1 MTSSPSE
8 NNTNG
13 PETGAGRKEWI
24 ALGVL
29 LLPVLLVS
37 MDLTVLYFA
46 IPSIS
51 EDLRPSSGQQLWM
64 IDIYGFVLAGV
75 LLTMGALGDR
85 IGRRRLLL
93 IGAVV
98 FGAGSLLAAYANSP
112 ETVISARAFQGIGGA
127 TLMPSTLALIRNL
140 FPDQTQRR
148 TALAVWSTGMAAGA
162 ALGPVVSGALLAWF
176 WWGSVFVIN
185 VPVMLLLLV
194 AGPFLLPEFK
204 DRAAGRFD
212 LISAV
217 LSLAVV
223 LPVIYGFKKIAVDG
237 FSVTYVVA
245 IVVGLA
251 IIPVFLRRQRTSSDP
266 MVDVSLFRNR
276 AFGAS
281 VTVNMLACFTLVG
294 YSLFSTQYMQSVL
307 GMSALKSALWTIP
320 GTVAVGAVVP
330 VATVLVR
337 TVKPAVIIASGFG
350 LATVALLMLT
360 QVPDEDGLVL
370 ILIGIIALAVG
381 LTPVLTLVTE
391 LVVGQVPPERA
402 GTASALLQTCQE
414 LGGALGV
421 AVLGSIGASAYR
433 NSSALDHPAGVPA
446 SALDQARETIG
457 GALAAAAQL
466 PGEAGGT
473 LVAAARSAFTTE
485 VHAASV
491 AGAVVMAGAAVV
503 AVVGLRS
510 VQHDNAGATA
520 GADAAGADADAGAG
534 EPVAERA
541 VRASASSGAQE
552 PGAGLA

>member
-1 MTSSPSE
+1 MTSSQSE
-8 NNTNG
+8 NGTSG
-13 PETGAGRKEWI
+13 PEPRAGRKEWI

-51 EDLRPSSGQQLWM
+51 EDLRPSGNQQLWM

-85 IGRRRLLL
+85 IGRRKLLL

-98 FGAGSLLAAYANSP
+98 FGGGSLLAAYASSP
-112 ETVISARAFQGIGGA
+112 EMVISARAFQGIGGA

-140 FPDQTQRR
+140 FRDQTQRR
-148 TALAVWSTGMAAGA
+148 TAIAVWSTGMAAGA
-162 ALGPVVSGALLAWF
+162 ALGPVVSGALLAGF
-176 WWGSVFVIN
+176 WWGSVFLIN
-185 VPVMLLLLV
+185 VPVMLLLL
-194 AGPFLLPEFK
+194 AAAPFLLPEFK
-204 DRAAGRFD
+204 DAAAGRFD
-212 LISAV
+212 LVSAA
-217 LSLAVV
+217 LSLAVI
-223 LPVIYGFKKIAVDG
+223 LPVVYGFKKIAADG
-237 FSVTYVVA
+237 FSVVNVVA

-251 IIPVFLRRQRTSSDP
+251 LAPVFLRRQRTSSDP
-266 MVDVSLFRNR
+266 MVDVSLFRNK

-281 VTVNMLACFTLVG
+281 VTVNLLACFTLVG

-320 GTVAVGAVVP
+320 GTIAVGAVVP
-330 VATVLVR
+330 LATVLVR
-337 TVKPAVIIASGFG
+337 TVRPAVIIASGFG
-350 LATVALLMLT
+350 IATAALLMLT
-360 QVPDEDGLVL
+360 QVPERDGLVL

-421 AVLGSIGASAYR
+421 AVLGSIGSAAYR
-433 NSSALDHPAGVPA
+433 NSDALDAPAGVPA
-446 SALDQARETIG
+446 DALDQARETIG
-457 GALAAAAQL
+457 GALAAAGRLSGDAS
-466 PGEAGGT
+466 AN
-473 LVAAARSAFTTE
+473 LVDAARAAFTTE
-485 VHAASV
+485 VHVASV

-503 AVVGLRS
+503 ALIGLRS
-510 VQHDNAGATA
+510 VQHDNA
-520 GADAAGADADAGAG
+520 AAA
-534 EPVAERA
+534 EPAPEAAAKNVA
-541 VRASASSGAQE
+541 AQE
-552 PGAGLA
+552 PGTGLA

>member
-1 MTSSPSE
+1 MTSSLSE
-8 NNTNG
+8 NGTTG
-13 PETGAGRKEWI
+13 PEAKAGRKEWI

-46 IPSIS
+46 IPAIS
-51 EDLRPSSGQQLWM
+51 EDLRPSGSEQLWM
-64 IDIYGFVLAGV
+64 IDIYGFVLSGV

-98 FGAGSLLAAYANSP
+98 FGGGSLLAAYASNP
-112 ETVISARAFQGIGGA
+112 EMVITARALQGIGGA

-140 FPDQTQRR
+140 FRDQTQRR
-148 TALAVWSTGMAAGA
+148 TAVAVWSTGMAAGA
-162 ALGPVVSGALLAWF
+162 ALGPVVSGALLTGF
-176 WWGSVFVIN
+176 WWGSVFLIN

-194 AGPFLLPEFK
+194 AAPFLLPEFK
-204 DRAAGRFD
+204 DAAAGKFD
-212 LISAV
+212 LISAA
-217 LSLAVV
+217 LSLAIV

-245 IVVGLA
+245 IAVGLA
-251 IIPVFLRRQRTSSDP
+251 LVPLFLRRQRTSSDP
-266 MVDVSLFRNR
+266 MVDLSLFRNG

-294 YSLFSTQYMQSVL
+294 YSLFSTQYLQSVL

-320 GTVAVGAVVP
+320 GTLAVGAVVP

-337 TVKPAVIIASGFG
+337 TVRPAVIISSGFAI
-350 LATVALLMLT
+350 ATVALLMLT
-360 QVPDEDGLVL
+360 QVPEEDGLLL

-402 GTASALLQTCQE
+402 GTASALLQTGQE

-421 AVLGSIGASAYR
+421 AVLGSIGAAVYR
-433 NSSALDHPAGVPA
+433 NSDSLDSPAGVPA
-446 SALDQARETIG
+446 DALEQARETIG
-457 GALAAAAQL
+457 GALAAAGRLSGDAS
-466 PGEAGGT
+466 T
-473 LVAAARSAFTTE
+473 SLVEAARAAFTTE

-491 AGAVVMAGAAVV
+491 AGAVVMAGAAVY
-503 AVVGLRS
+503 ALIGLRS
-510 VQHDNAGATA
+510 VQTDNAR
-520 GADAAGADADAGAG
+520 AAEAA
-534 EPVAERA
+534 AE
-541 VRASASSGAQE
+541 SAAEAPKAAAQQ
-552 PGAGLA
+552 PGTGIA

>member
-1 MTSSPSE
+1 MTSSQSE
-8 NNTNG
+8 NAPTG
-13 PETGAGRKEWI
+13 PEARAGRKEWI

-51 EDLRPSSGQQLWM
+51 EELRPSGSQQLWM

-98 FGAGSLLAAYANSP
+98 FGGGSLLAAYASSP
-112 ETVISARAFQGIGGA
+112 EMVISARAFQGIGGA

-140 FPDQTQRR
+140 FREQTQRR
-148 TALAVWSTGMAAGA
+148 TAIAVWSTGMAAGA
-162 ALGPVVSGALLAWF
+162 ALGPVVSGALLAGF
-176 WWGSVFVIN
+176 WWGSVFLIN
-185 VPVMLLLLV
+185 VPVMVLLLV

-204 DRAAGRFD
+204 DPAAGKFD
-212 LISAV
+212 LVSAV
-217 LSLAVV
+217 LSLAAI
-223 LPVIYGFKKIAVDG
+223 LPVVYGFKKIAVDG
-237 FSVTYVVA
+237 FTIPYVVA

-251 IIPVFLRRQRTSSDP
+251 FVPVFLRRQRTSADP
-266 MVDVSLFRNR
+266 MIDVSLFRNR

-320 GTVAVGAVVP
+320 GTIAVGAVVP
-330 VATVLVR
+330 LATVLVR
-337 TVKPAVIIASGFG
+337 TIRPAVIIASGFG

-421 AVLGSIGASAYR
+421 AVLGSIGATAYR
-433 NSSALDHPAGVPA
+433 NSSALDDPAGVPD
-446 SALDQARETIG
+446 SALDAARETIG
-457 GALAAAAQL
+457 GALAAAARL
-466 PGEAGGT
+466 PGEAGGN
-473 LVAAARSAFTTE
+473 LVDAARSAFTTE

-503 AVVGLRS
+503 ALVGLRS
-510 VQHDNAGATA
+510 VQQDNAKATEPAEGEGAAAQSSTA
-520 GADAAGADADAGAG
+520 G
-534 EPVAERA
+534 V
-541 VRASASSGAQE
+541 QE
-552 PGAGLA
+552 PGTGLA

>member
-1 MTSSPSE
+1 MTSSQSE
-8 NNTNG
+8 NGTSG
-13 PETGAGRKEWI
+13 TEPTAGRKEWI

-51 EDLRPSSGQQLWM
+51 EDLRPSGNQQLWM

-98 FGAGSLLAAYANSP
+98 FGGGSLLAAYASSP
-112 ETVISARAFQGIGGA
+112 EMVISARAFQGIGGA

-140 FPDQTQRR
+140 FHDQTQRR
-148 TALAVWSTGMAAGA
+148 TAIAVWSTGMAAGA
-162 ALGPVVSGALLAWF
+162 ALGPVVSGALLAGF
-176 WWGSVFVIN
+176 WWGSVFLIN

-194 AGPFLLPEFK
+194 AAPFLLPEFK
-204 DRAAGRFD
+204 DAAAGKFD
-212 LISAV
+212 LVSAA
-217 LSLAVV
+217 LSLAVI
-223 LPVIYGFKKIAVDG
+223 LPVVYGFKKIAADG
-237 FSVTYVVA
+237 FSVTSAVA

-251 IIPVFLRRQRTSSDP
+251 LVPVFLRRQRTSSDP
-266 MVDVSLFRNR
+266 MIDISLFRNK

-320 GTVAVGAVVP
+320 GTLAVGAVVP
-330 VATVLVR
+330 LATVLVR
-337 TVKPAVIIASGFG
+337 TVRPAVIIASGFG

-360 QVPDEDGLVL
+360 QVPEKDGLVL

-421 AVLGSIGASAYR
+421 AVLGSIGSAAYR
-433 NSSALDHPAGVPA
+433 NSDELDAPAGVPA
-446 SALDQARETIG
+446 GALDQARETIG
-457 GALAAAAQL
+457 GALAAAGRLSGDAS
-466 PGEAGGT
+466 AS
-473 LVAAARSAFTTE
+473 LVDAARAAFTTE
-485 VHAASV
+485 VHVASV

-503 AVVGLRS
+503 ALIGLRS
-510 VQHDNAGATA
+510 VQHDNARAA
-520 GADAAGADADAGAG
+520 EPAADAAQTPKAA
-534 EPVAERA
+534 
-541 VRASASSGAQE
+541 AQE
-552 PGAGLA
+552 PGTGMA

>member
-1 MTSSPSE
+1 MTSSQSE
-8 NNTNG
+8 NGTSG
-13 PETGAGRKEWI
+13 PEPRAGRKEWI

-51 EDLRPSSGQQLWM
+51 EDLRPSGNQQLWM

-85 IGRRRLLL
+85 IGRRKLLL

-98 FGAGSLLAAYANSP
+98 FGGGSLLAAYASSP
-112 ETVISARAFQGIGGA
+112 EMVISARAFQGIGGA

-140 FPDQTQRR
+140 FRDQTQRR
-148 TALAVWSTGMAAGA
+148 TAIAVWSTGMAAGA
-162 ALGPVVSGALLAWF
+162 ALGPVVSGALLAGF
-176 WWGSVFVIN
+176 WWGSVFLIN
-185 VPVMLLLLV
+185 VPVMVLLLV
-194 AGPFLLPEFK
+194 AAPFLLPEFK
-204 DRAAGRFD
+204 DAAAGKFD
-212 LISAV
+212 LVSAA
-217 LSLAVV
+217 LSLAVI
-223 LPVIYGFKKIAVDG
+223 LPVVYGFKKIAADG
-237 FSVTYVVA
+237 FSVVNVVA
-245 IVVGLA
+245 IVIGLA
-251 IIPVFLRRQRTSSDP
+251 LVPVFLRRQRTSSDP
-266 MVDVSLFRNR
+266 MIDVSLFRNK

-281 VTVNMLACFTLVG
+281 VTVNLLACFTLVG

-320 GTVAVGAVVP
+320 GTLAVGAVVP
-330 VATVLVR
+330 LATVLVR
-337 TVKPAVIIASGFG
+337 TIRPAVIIASGFG

-360 QVPDEDGLVL
+360 QVPEKDGLVL

-421 AVLGSIGASAYR
+421 AVLGSIGSAAYR
-433 NSSALDHPAGVPA
+433 NSDQLDAPAGVPA
-446 SALDQARETIG
+446 DALDQARETIG
-457 GALAAAAQL
+457 GALAAAGKL
-466 PGEAGGT
+466 PGDASAS
-473 LVAAARSAFTTE
+473 LVDAARAAFTTE
-485 VHAASV
+485 VHVASV

-503 AVVGLRS
+503 ALIGLRS
-510 VQHDNAGATA
+510 VQHDNATAAEPAPETAAKASNGA
-520 GADAAGADADAGAG
+520 
-534 EPVAERA
+534 
-541 VRASASSGAQE
+541 AQE
-552 PGAGLA
+552 PGTGIA

>member
-1 MTSSPSE
+1 MTSSQSE
-8 NNTNG
+8 NGTSG
-13 PETGAGRKEWI
+13 TEPRAGRKEWI

-51 EDLRPSSGQQLWM
+51 EDLRPSGNQQLWM

-85 IGRRRLLL
+85 IGRRKLLL

-98 FGAGSLLAAYANSP
+98 FGGGSLLAAYASSP
-112 ETVISARAFQGIGGA
+112 EMVISARAFQGIGGA

-140 FPDQTQRR
+140 FRDQTQRR
-148 TALAVWSTGMAAGA
+148 TAIAVWSTGMAAGA
-162 ALGPVVSGALLAWF
+162 ALGPVVSGALLAGF
-176 WWGSVFVIN
+176 WWGSVFLIN

-194 AGPFLLPEFK
+194 AAPFLLPEFK
-204 DRAAGRFD
+204 DAAAGKFD
-212 LISAV
+212 LVSAA
-217 LSLAVV
+217 LSLAVI
-223 LPVIYGFKKIAVDG
+223 LPVVYGFKKIAADG
-237 FSVTYVVA
+237 FSVVNVVA

-251 IIPVFLRRQRTSSDP
+251 LVPVFLRRQRTSSDP
-266 MVDVSLFRNR
+266 MVDISLFRNK

-281 VTVNMLACFTLVG
+281 VTVNLLACFTLVG

-320 GTVAVGAVVP
+320 GTLAVGAVVP
-330 VATVLVR
+330 LATVLVR
-337 TVKPAVIIASGFG
+337 TVRPAVIIASGFG

-360 QVPDEDGLVL
+360 QVPEKDGLVL

-421 AVLGSIGASAYR
+421 AVLGSIGSAAYR
-433 NSSALDHPAGVPA
+433 NSDELDAPAGVPA
-446 SALDQARETIG
+446 DALDQARETIG
-457 GALAAAAQL
+457 GALAAAGKL
-466 PGEAGGT
+466 PGDASSA
-473 LVAAARSAFTTE
+473 LVDAARAAFTTE
-485 VHAASV
+485 VHVASV

-503 AVVGLRS
+503 ALIGLRS
-510 VQHDNAGATA
+510 VQHDNATA
-520 GADAAGADADAGAG
+520 PEPAPEAG
-534 EPVAERA
+534 VK
-541 VRASASSGAQE
+541 ASNGTARE
-552 PGAGLA
+552 PGTGIA

>member
-1 MTSSPSE
+1 MTSSQSE
-8 NNTNG
+8 NATTA
-13 PETGAGRKEWI
+13 PEARAGRKEWI

-29 LLPVLLVS
+29 ILPVLLVS

-46 IPSIS
+46 IPAIS
-51 EDLRPSSGQQLWM
+51 EDLGPSGSQQLWM
-64 IDIYGFVLAGV
+64 IDIYGFVLSGV

-98 FGAGSLLAAYANSP
+98 FGGGSLLAAYASSP
-112 ETVISARAFQGIGGA
+112 EMVISARAFQGLGGA

-140 FPDQTQRR
+140 FRDQTQRR

-162 ALGPVVSGALLAWF
+162 ALGPVVSGALLAGF
-176 WWGSVFVIN
+176 WWGSVFLIN

-194 AGPFLLPEFK
+194 AAPFLLPEFK
-204 DRAAGRFD
+204 DAAAGKLD
-212 LISAV
+212 LISAA

-237 FSVTYVVA
+237 FSVPYVVA

-251 IIPVFLRRQRTSSDP
+251 LVPVFLRRQRASSDP
-266 MVDVSLFRNR
+266 MIDVSLFRNR

-320 GTVAVGAVVP
+320 GTIAVGAVVP
-330 VATVLVR
+330 IATVLVR
-337 TVKPAVIIASGFG
+337 TVRPAVIIASGFG

-360 QVPDEDGLVL
+360 QVPEKDGLVL

-421 AVLGSIGASAYR
+421 AVLGSIGATAYR
-433 NSSALDHPAGVPA
+433 NSDALEAPAGVPA
-446 SALDQARETIG
+446 GALDQAKETIG
-457 GALAAAAQL
+457 GALAAAGRLSGDASDN
-466 PGEAGGT
+466 
-473 LVAAARSAFTTE
+473 LVHAARAAFTTE

-503 AVVGLRS
+503 ALVGLRS
-510 VQHDNAGATA
+510 VQHDNAR
-520 GADAAGADADAGAG
+520 AA
-534 EPVAERA
+534 EPAEPEA
-541 VRASASSGAQE
+541 AAQTSKAAAQE
-552 PGAGLA
+552 PGTGLA

>member
-1 MTSSPSE
+1 MTSSQSE
-8 NNTNG
+8 NGTSG
-13 PETGAGRKEWI
+13 PEPRAGRKEWI

-51 EDLRPSSGQQLWM
+51 EDLRPSGNQQLWM
-64 IDIYGFVLAGV
+64 IDIYGFVLSGV

-98 FGAGSLLAAYANSP
+98 FGGGSLLAAYASSP
-112 ETVISARAFQGIGGA
+112 EMVISARAFQGLGGA

-140 FPDQTQRR
+140 FRDQTQRR
-148 TALAVWSTGMAAGA
+148 TAIAVWSTGMAAGA
-162 ALGPVVSGALLAWF
+162 ALGPVVSGALLAGF
-176 WWGSVFVIN
+176 WWGSVFLIN

-194 AGPFLLPEFK
+194 AAPFLLPEFK
-204 DRAAGRFD
+204 DAAAGKFD
-212 LISAV
+212 LVSAA
-217 LSLAVV
+217 LSLAVI
-223 LPVIYGFKKIAVDG
+223 LPVVYGFKKIAADG
-237 FSVTYVVA
+237 FSVVNVVA

-251 IIPVFLRRQRTSSDP
+251 LVPVFLRRQRTSSDP
-266 MVDVSLFRNR
+266 MIDVSLFRNK

-307 GMSALKSALWTIP
+307 GMSALKSALWTLP
-320 GTVAVGAVVP
+320 GTLAVGAVVP
-330 VATVLVR
+330 LATVLVR
-337 TVKPAVIIASGFG
+337 TVRPAVIIASGFG
-350 LATVALLMLT
+350 IATVALLMLT
-360 QVPDEDGLVL
+360 QVPEKDGLVL

-421 AVLGSIGASAYR
+421 AVLGSIGAAAYR
-433 NSSALDHPAGVPA
+433 NSDELDAPAGVPA
-446 SALDQARETIG
+446 DALDQARETIG
-457 GALAAAAQL
+457 GALAAAGKL
-466 PGEAGGT
+466 PGDASAA
-473 LVAAARSAFTTE
+473 LVDAARAAFTTE
-485 VHAASV
+485 VHVASV

-503 AVVGLRS
+503 ALIGLRS
-510 VQHDNAGATA
+510 VQHDNARAADPAAQAAAAPAPNGAA
-520 GADAAGADADAGAG
+520 R
-534 EPVAERA
+534 E
-541 VRASASSGAQE
+541 SGTGIA
-552 PGAGLA
+552 

>member
-1 MTSSPSE
+1 MTSSLSE
-8 NNTNG
+8 NGTTG
-13 PETGAGRKEWI
+13 PEAKAGRKEWI

-46 IPSIS
+46 IPAIS
-51 EDLRPSSGQQLWM
+51 EDLRPSGSEQLWM
-64 IDIYGFVLAGV
+64 IDIYGFVLSGV

-93 IGAVV
+93 IGALV
-98 FGAGSLLAAYANSP
+98 FGGGSLLAAYASNP
-112 ETVISARAFQGIGGA
+112 EMVITARALQGIGGA

-140 FPDQTQRR
+140 FRDQTQRR
-148 TALAVWSTGMAAGA
+148 TAVAVWSTGMAAGA
-162 ALGPVVSGALLAWF
+162 ALGPVVSGALLTGF
-176 WWGSVFVIN
+176 WWGSVFLIN

-194 AGPFLLPEFK
+194 AAPFLLPEFK
-204 DRAAGRFD
+204 DAAAGKFD
-212 LISAV
+212 LISAA
-217 LSLAVV
+217 LSLAIV

-237 FSVTYVVA
+237 FSVTYIVA
-245 IVVGLA
+245 IAVGLA
-251 IIPVFLRRQRTSSDP
+251 LVPLFLRRQRTSSDP
-266 MVDVSLFRNR
+266 MVDLSLFRNG

-320 GTVAVGAVVP
+320 GTLAVGAVVP

-337 TVKPAVIIASGFG
+337 TVRPAIIIASGFAI
-350 LATVALLMLT
+350 ATVALLMLT
-360 QVPDEDGLVL
+360 QVPEEDGLVL

-402 GTASALLQTCQE
+402 GTASALLQTGQE

-421 AVLGSIGASAYR
+421 AVLGSIGAAVYR
-433 NSSALDHPAGVPA
+433 NSDSLDAPAGVPA
-446 SALDQARETIG
+446 DALDQARETIG
-457 GALAAAAQL
+457 GALAAAGKL
-466 PGEAGGT
+466 SGEAST
-473 LVAAARSAFTTE
+473 SLVEAARAAFTTE

-491 AGAVVMAGAAVV
+491 AGAIVMAGAAVY
-503 AVVGLRS
+503 ALIGLRA
-510 VQHDNAGATA
+510 VQTDNARAA
-520 GADAAGADADAGAG
+520 ELAAESAADAPKAA
-534 EPVAERA
+534 
-541 VRASASSGAQE
+541 AQQ
-552 PGAGLA
+552 PGTGIA

>member
-13 PETGAGRKEWI
+13 PETRAGRKEWI

-85 IGRRRLLL
+85 IGRRLLLL

-112 ETVISARAFQGIGGA
+112 EMVISARAFQGIGGA

-162 ALGPVVSGALLAWF
+162 ALGPVVSGALLAGF
-176 WWGSVFVIN
+176 WWGSVFIIN
-185 VPVMLLLLV
+185 VPVMVLLLV

-251 IIPVFLRRQRTSSDP
+251 IVPVFLRRQRTSSDP

-320 GTVAVGAVVP
+320 GTIAVGAVVP

-360 QVPDEDGLVL
+360 QIPDEDGLVL

-433 NSSALDHPAGVPA
+433 NSSALDGPAGVPA

-457 GALAAAAQL
+457 GALAAAARL
-466 PGEAGGT
+466 PGEAGGN
-473 LVAAARSAFTTE
+473 LVDAARAAFTTE
-485 VHAASV
+485 VHAASL

-510 VQHDNAGATA
+510 VQHDNATATA
-520 GADAAGADADAGAG
+520 GADAVEPDAGSGAG

>member
-1 MTSSPSE
+1 MTSSQSE
-8 NNTNG
+8 NGTSG
-13 PETGAGRKEWI
+13 PEPRAGRKEWI

-51 EDLRPSSGQQLWM
+51 EDLRPSGNQQLWM

-85 IGRRRLLL
+85 IGRRKLLL

-98 FGAGSLLAAYANSP
+98 FGGGSLLAAYASSP
-112 ETVISARAFQGIGGA
+112 EMVISARAFQGIGGA

-140 FPDQTQRR
+140 FRDQTQRR
-148 TALAVWSTGMAAGA
+148 TAIAVWSTGMAAGA
-162 ALGPVVSGALLAWF
+162 ALGPVVSGALLAGF
-176 WWGSVFVIN
+176 WWGSVFLIN
-185 VPVMLLLLV
+185 VPVMVLLLV
-194 AGPFLLPEFK
+194 AAPFLLPEFK
-204 DRAAGRFD
+204 DAAAGKFD
-212 LISAV
+212 LVSAA
-217 LSLAVV
+217 LSLAVI
-223 LPVIYGFKKIAVDG
+223 LPVVYGFKKIAADG
-237 FSVTYVVA
+237 FSVVNVVA
-245 IVVGLA
+245 IVIGLA
-251 IIPVFLRRQRTSSDP
+251 LVPVFLRRQRTSSDP
-266 MVDVSLFRNR
+266 MIDVSLFRNK

-281 VTVNMLACFTLVG
+281 VTVNLLACFTLVG

-320 GTVAVGAVVP
+320 GTLAVGAVVP
-330 VATVLVR
+330 LATVLVR
-337 TVKPAVIIASGFG
+337 TIRPAVIIASGFG

-360 QVPDEDGLVL
+360 QVPEKDGLVL

-421 AVLGSIGASAYR
+421 AVLGSIGSAAYR
-433 NSSALDHPAGVPA
+433 NSDQLDAPAGVPA
-446 SALDQARETIG
+446 DALDQARETIG
-457 GALAAAAQL
+457 GALAAAGKL
-466 PGEAGGT
+466 PGDASAS
-473 LVAAARSAFTTE
+473 LVDAARAAFTTE
-485 VHAASV
+485 VHVASV

-503 AVVGLRS
+503 ALIGLRS
-510 VQHDNAGATA
+510 VQHDNAAAAEPAPETAAKASNGA
-520 GADAAGADADAGAG
+520 
-534 EPVAERA
+534 
-541 VRASASSGAQE
+541 AQE
-552 PGAGLA
+552 PGTGIA

>member
-1 MTSSPSE
+1 MTSSLSE
-8 NNTNG
+8 NDTTG
-13 PETGAGRKEWI
+13 PEAKAGRKEWI

-46 IPSIS
+46 IPAIS
-51 EDLRPSSGQQLWM
+51 EDLRPSGSEQLWM
-64 IDIYGFVLAGV
+64 IDIYGFVLSGV

-98 FGAGSLLAAYANSP
+98 FGGGSLLAAYASNP
-112 ETVISARAFQGIGGA
+112 EMVVTARALQGIGGA

-140 FPDQTQRR
+140 FRDQTQRR
-148 TALAVWSTGMAAGA
+148 TAVAVWSTGMAAGA
-162 ALGPVVSGALLAWF
+162 ALGPVVSGALLTGF
-176 WWGSVFVIN
+176 WWGSVFLIN

-194 AGPFLLPEFK
+194 AAPFLLPEFK
-204 DRAAGRFD
+204 DAAAGKFD
-212 LISAV
+212 LISAA
-217 LSLAVV
+217 LSLAIV

-237 FSVTYVVA
+237 FSVTHVVA
-245 IVVGLA
+245 IAVGLA
-251 IIPVFLRRQRTSSDP
+251 IVPLFLRRQRTSSDP
-266 MVDVSLFRNR
+266 MIDISLFRNR

-320 GTVAVGAVVP
+320 GTLAVGAVVP

-337 TVKPAVIIASGFG
+337 TVKPAHIIGAGFTI
-350 LATVALLMLT
+350 ATLALLMLT
-360 QVPDEDGLVL
+360 QVPAEDGLVL

-402 GTASALLQTCQE
+402 GTASALLQTGQE

-421 AVLGSIGASAYR
+421 AVLGSIGAAVYR
-433 NSSALDHPAGVPA
+433 NSSALDAPAGVPA
-446 SALDQARETIG
+446 DALEPARETIG
-457 GALAAAAQL
+457 GALAAAGKLSGDASASL
-466 PGEAGGT
+466 IE
-473 LVAAARSAFTTE
+473 AARTAFTTE

-491 AGAVVMAGAAVV
+491 AGAVVMAGAAVF
-503 AVVGLRS
+503 ALIGLRS
-510 VQHDNAGATA
+510 VQTDNQR
-520 GADAAGADADAGAG
+520 AAELAAQ
-534 EPVAERA
+534 
-541 VRASASSGAQE
+541 SAPAAQKAAQ
-552 PGAGLA
+552 PGAGTA

>member
-1 MTSSPSE
+1 MTSSLSE
-8 NNTNG
+8 NDHAG
-13 PETGAGRKEWI
+13 PEAKAGRKEWI

-51 EDLRPSSGQQLWM
+51 EDLRPSGSEQLWM
-64 IDIYGFVLAGV
+64 IDIYGFVLSGV

-98 FGAGSLLAAYANSP
+98 FAAGSLLAAYASNP
-112 ETVISARAFQGIGGA
+112 EMVISARALQGIGGA

-140 FPDQTQRR
+140 FRDQTQRR
-148 TALAVWSTGMAAGA
+148 TAVAVWSTGMAAGA
-162 ALGPVVSGALLAWF
+162 ALGPVVSGALLNGF
-176 WWGSVFVIN
+176 WWGSVFLIN

-194 AGPFLLPEFK
+194 SAPFLLPEFR
-204 DRAAGRFD
+204 DAAAGKFD
-212 LISAV
+212 LISAA

-223 LPVIYGFKKIAVDG
+223 LPVIYGFKRIAVDG
-237 FSVTYVVA
+237 FSVPYVA
-245 IVVGLA
+245 SIVVGLA
-251 IIPVFLRRQRTSSDP
+251 LAPVFLRRQRTSSDP
-266 MVDVSLFRNR
+266 MVDIELFRNR

-320 GTVAVGAVVP
+320 GTLAVGAVVP

-337 TVKPAVIIASGFG
+337 TVKPAHIIGTGFAI
-350 LATVALLMLT
+350 ATVALLMLT
-360 QVPDEDGLVL
+360 QVPAEDGLVL

-402 GTASALLQTCQE
+402 GTASALLQTGQE

-421 AVLGSIGASAYR
+421 AVLGSIGAAVYR
-433 NSSALDHPAGVPA
+433 NSPALDAPAGVPA
-446 SALDQARETIG
+446 EALDPARETIG
-457 GALAAAAQL
+457 GALAAAGKLSGDAS
-466 PGEAGGT
+466 AH
-473 LVAAARSAFTTE
+473 LVDAARAAFTSE

-491 AGAVVMAGAAVV
+491 AGAIVMAGAAVF
-503 AVVGLRS
+503 AVIGLRA
-510 VQHDNAGATA
+510 VQNDNARAAELASATA
-520 GADAAGADADAGAG
+520 DAH
-534 EPVAERA
+534 
-541 VRASASSGAQE
+541 Q
-552 PGAGLA
+552 PGTGTV

>member
-1 MTSSPSE
+1 MTSSQSE
-8 NNTNG
+8 NGTSG
-13 PETGAGRKEWI
+13 PEPRAGRKEWI

-46 IPSIS
+46 IPAIS
-51 EDLRPSSGQQLWM
+51 EDLRPSGNQQLWM

-85 IGRRRLLL
+85 IGRRKLLL

-98 FGAGSLLAAYANSP
+98 FGGGSLLAAYASSP
-112 ETVISARAFQGIGGA
+112 EMVISARAFQGIGGA

-140 FPDQTQRR
+140 FRDQTQRR
-148 TALAVWSTGMAAGA
+148 TAIAVWSTGMAAGA
-162 ALGPVVSGALLAWF
+162 ALGPVVSGALLAGF
-176 WWGSVFVIN
+176 WWGSVFLIN
-185 VPVMLLLLV
+185 VPVMVLLLV
-194 AGPFLLPEFK
+194 AAPFLLPEFK
-204 DRAAGRFD
+204 DAAAGKFD
-212 LISAV
+212 LVSAA
-217 LSLAVV
+217 LSLAII
-223 LPVIYGFKKIAVDG
+223 LPVVYGFKKIAADG
-237 FSVTYVVA
+237 FSVVNVVA

-251 IIPVFLRRQRTSSDP
+251 LVPVFLRRQRNSSDP
-266 MVDVSLFRNR
+266 MIDVSLFRNK

-320 GTVAVGAVVP
+320 GTLAVGAVVP
-330 VATVLVR
+330 LATVLVR
-337 TVKPAVIIASGFG
+337 TIRPAVIIASGFG

-360 QVPDEDGLVL
+360 QVPEKDGLVL

-421 AVLGSIGASAYR
+421 AVLGSIGSAAYR
-433 NSSALDHPAGVPA
+433 NSGELDAPAGVPA
-446 SALDQARETIG
+446 DALDQARETIG
-457 GALAAAAQL
+457 GALAAAGKL
-466 PGEAGGT
+466 PGDASAS
-473 LVAAARSAFTTE
+473 LVDAARAAFTAE
-485 VHAASV
+485 VHVASV

-503 AVVGLRS
+503 ALIGLRS
-510 VQHDNAGATA
+510 VQHDNATA
-520 GADAAGADADAGAG
+520 AEPAPEAAAKASNGAG
-534 EPVAERA
+534 
-541 VRASASSGAQE
+541 QE
-552 PGAGLA
+552 PGTGVA

>member
-1 MTSSPSE
+1 MTSSLSE
-8 NNTNG
+8 NGTTG
-13 PETGAGRKEWI
+13 PEAKAGRKEWI

-51 EDLRPSSGQQLWM
+51 EDLRPSGSEQLWM
-64 IDIYGFVLAGV
+64 IDIYGFVLSGV

-93 IGAVV
+93 IGALV
-98 FGAGSLLAAYANSP
+98 FGGGSLLAAYASNP
-112 ETVISARAFQGIGGA
+112 EMVITARALQGIGGA

-140 FPDQTQRR
+140 FRDQTQRR
-148 TALAVWSTGMAAGA
+148 TAVAVWSTGMAAGA
-162 ALGPVVSGALLAWF
+162 ALGPVVSGALLTGF
-176 WWGSVFVIN
+176 WWGSVFLIN

-194 AGPFLLPEFK
+194 AAPFLLPEFK
-204 DRAAGRFD
+204 DAAAGKFD
-212 LISAV
+212 PVSAA
-217 LSLAVV
+217 LSLAIV

-251 IIPVFLRRQRTSSDP
+251 LVPLFLRRQRTSADP
-266 MVDVSLFRNR
+266 MVDISIFRTG

-320 GTVAVGAVVP
+320 GTLAVGAVVP

-337 TVKPAVIIASGFG
+337 TVRPAVIIATGFAI
-350 LATVALLMLT
+350 ATVALLMLT
-360 QVPDEDGLVL
+360 QVPEEDGLVL

-402 GTASALLQTCQE
+402 GTASALLQTGQE

-421 AVLGSIGASAYR
+421 AVLGSIGAAVYR
-433 NSSALDHPAGVPA
+433 NSDSLDAPAGVPA
-446 SALDQARETIG
+446 DALDQARETIG
-457 GALAAAAQL
+457 GALAAAGKL
-466 PGEAGGT
+466 TGEASAS
-473 LVAAARSAFTTE
+473 LVDAARAAFTSE

-491 AGAVVMAGAAVV
+491 AGAVVMAGAAVY
-503 AVVGLRS
+503 ALIGLRA
-510 VQHDNAGATA
+510 VKTDNAR
-520 GADAAGADADAGAG
+520 AAELA
-534 EPVAERA
+534 AESAAEAPKAA
-541 VRASASSGAQE
+541 VQQ
-552 PGAGLA
+552 PGTGIA